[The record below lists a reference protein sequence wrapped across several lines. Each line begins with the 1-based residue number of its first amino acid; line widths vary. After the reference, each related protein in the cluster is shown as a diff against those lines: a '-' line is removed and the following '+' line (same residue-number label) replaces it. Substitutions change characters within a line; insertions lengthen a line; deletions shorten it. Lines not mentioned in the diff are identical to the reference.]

1 MKPGPRISEAEWE
14 VMKVV
19 WKRFPCL
26 AQEIIQSLTTSAKWS
41 PATVK
46 TMINRLVGK
55 GALKFERTGKSY
67 LYRPAVTEAECRA
80 AEADSFLDRVFD
92 GSLSPLLSHFV
103 RSRRLTRQELEALER
118 ILRERKT
125 GK

>member
-26 AQEIIQSLTTSAKWS
+26 AQEIIHALTASAKWS

-67 LYRPAVTEAECRA
+67 LYRPAVTETECRA

-103 RSRRLTRQELEALER
+103 RSRRLTRQELAALEQ
-118 ILRERKT
+118 ILRERRP